1 MIAIIDYKMGN
12 VRSVAKALELL
23 GAKVEVTASKTKLA
37 KAKALVL
44 PGVGAFAAG
53 MQNLRKLNL
62 IPEIKKAIAQDKPFL
77 GICLGQQLLFSQSCE
92 HGKHK
97 GLDIIPGEVIKFKA
111 GLKIPHMGWN
121 TVEKTEG
128 RSRKTDD
135 RKQKTEN
142 SIKNTEKDILLGVP
156 DGSYFYF
163 VHSYYVKPVS
173 RKWIIASTEYGQ
185 RFASIVGQGN
195 TYGIQFHPEK
205 SSDMGLKILE
215 NFCKICGELR

>member
-12 VRSVAKALELL
+12 VRSVAKALESL
-23 GAKVEVTASKTKLA
+23 GADVAVTAGKTKLA

-62 IPEIKKAIAQDKPFL
+62 IPEIKKAIAANKPFL
-77 GICLGQQLLFSQSCE
+77 GICLGQQLLFSQSYE

-97 GLDIIPGEVIKFKA
+97 GLDIIPGEVIKFKP

-121 TVEKTEG
+121 TIEKTEN
-128 RSRKTDD
+128 RR
-135 RKQKTEN
+135 QK
-142 SIKNTEKDILLGVP
+142 TEKDILRGVP
-156 DGSYFYF
+156 EGSYFYF
-163 VHSYYVKPVS
+163 VHSYYVKPKN
-173 RKWIIASTEYGQ
+173 RKCIIASTEYGQ
-185 RFASIVGQGN
+185 RFASIVGQDN

-205 SSDMGLKILE
+205 SSDIGLKILK
-215 NFCKICGELR
+215 NFCRISKEI